1 MHHSKKTS
9 FFPLIF
15 FVAVVSIFIQAIQP
29 QDKKKKQ
36 RIDVD
41 NADLIVHDDKIIA
54 NADRLLGN
62 VSFRR
67 DGALMFCDSAYSYND
82 SNRFDT
88 FGHVHIIQG
97 DTLHL
102 YGDRMHYY
110 GDLKLA
116 KFVSNVKLVD
126 KSITLTT
133 DALDF
138 NIGTNIGYYNN
149 GGKIVDT
156 TNVLTSKIGRYYSND
171 NMFFFKDSVVVTN
184 KDFILR
190 ADTLKYNSQT
200 ERAFIVGPTT
210 ITGTKKDGVL
220 YSESGWYDTRKNIA
234 ELYKASKITNKS
246 QVLEADTLFYD
257 RASGN
262 GRGKH
267 RVTLTDTTN
276 KVVIT
281 GKIGVYNEITK
292 IAFVTDSAMF
302 IQYSKKDT
310 MYMHADTLMTK
321 PDTLQIK
328 PENITHYKSVKL
340 RNKADSL
347 HSKADKIIQEK
358 PDIRRTKAD
367 SLRSKPDNIVQDK
380 PNVPQ
385 ISADIRRTK
394 SDSLLSKAFNTTQQK
409 PDLPQTSTDNLR
421 NKPDTLHSKADNT
434 TQHKSDVLR
443 TTGDTLRTKADTS
456 IIKKNDDKFFMAYRH
471 VRFYKSDLQGQC
483 DSLGYRMKDSTLHM
497 FYDPVLWSQKDQ
509 MTAEKIQFVSK
520 NPDPD
525 IARLENNAF
534 LIMSEVSVKFNQISG
549 KIIIG
554 QIFDNKLRIADV
566 NGNAQS
572 LYYVKDKNKYSGMNR
587 MISSKIKLHLTDNNI
602 DSIRFYP
609 KPEGKMIPIKELTSE
624 DVRLDG
630 FNWRESE
637 RPINPNDLYP
647 IDEKRKKNAGPVKK
661 PAPKQ

>member
-1 MHHSKKTS
+1 MHRPKKS
-9 FFPLIF
+9 ALFPLILF
-15 FVAVVSIFIQAIQP
+15 SAVVSLFIQAIQP
-29 QDKKKKQ
+29 QDKKKQ

-41 NADLIVHDDKIIA
+41 NADLIVHDENIIA
-54 NADRLLGN
+54 NANRLLGN

-67 DGALMFCDSAYSYND
+67 DGALMFCDSAYMYTD
-82 SNRFDT
+82 SKKFDT
-88 FGHVHIIQG
+88 FGNVHIIQG

-102 YGDRMHYY
+102 YGDKMFY
-110 GDLKLA
+110 DSDTKLA
-116 KFVSNVKLVD
+116 QFVSNVKLVD

-133 DALDF
+133 QALDF
-138 NIGTNIGYYNN
+138 NIGTNVGYYNN

-156 TNVLTSKIGRYYSND
+156 TNVLTSVIGRYYSND

-184 KDFILR
+184 KDFVLR

-220 YSESGWYDTRKNIA
+220 YSERGWYDTKKNIA

-267 RVTLTDTTN
+267 RVTLSDTTN

-292 IAFVTDSAMF
+292 IAYVTDSAMF

-310 MYMHADTLMTK
+310 MYMHADTLLTK

-328 PENITHYKSVKL
+328 PENTIQYKPVKS
-340 RNKADSL
+340 RNKADTLRSKVDK
-347 HSKADKIIQEK
+347 SVKAKADALQTNADTLRNKDDSIVLQK
-358 PDIRRTKAD
+358 TVVLRTKAD
-367 SLRSKPDNIVQDK
+367 TLQTKADSIVLRKPDVLQ
-380 PNVPQ
+380 
-385 ISADIRRTK
+385 A
-394 SDSLLSKAFNTTQQK
+394 KA
-409 PDLPQTSTDNLR
+409 
-421 NKPDTLHSKADNT
+421 
-434 TQHKSDVLR
+434 
-443 TTGDTLRTKADTS
+443 DTLRTKADTS
-456 IIKKNDDKFFMAYRH
+456 IIERKDDKFFMAYRH
-471 VRFYKSDLQGQC
+471 VRFHKSDLQGQC

-497 FYDPVLWSQKDQ
+497 FYDPVLWSQEDQ

-534 LIMSEVSVKFNQISG
+534 LIMSEDSVKFNQISG

-554 QIFDNKLRIADV
+554 QIFDNKLRVADV

-572 LYYVKDKNKYSGMNR
+572 LYYLKDKNKYSGMNR
-587 MISSKIKLHLTDNNI
+587 LTSSKIKLHLTNNQI

-609 KPEGKMIPIKELTSE
+609 KPEGKTIPIKELQPE
-624 DVRLDG
+624 DIKLDG
-630 FNWRESE
+630 FIWRETE
-637 RPINPNDLYP
+637 RPINQYDLYP
-647 IDEKRKKNAGPVKK
+647 IEEKRKKNAGPKKK
-661 PAPKQ
+661 PASIQ